1 VFFSVTKENK
11 VSLVQ
16 IEGLIDEQLQSKEN
30 LFVKRKKEIVMKHT
44 LLVKVALYAVI
55 MLTSTGANALGKD
68 FKKLAKIEGV
78 EHVHIGKFLINLAA
92 KNGENINLGENIIV
106 GDKSGNILKKIDT
119 IDVYTSE
126 EKNTI
131 KQLSQQ
137 VRSILDGNGWEP
149 LINMTDEDGEKVKI
163 YQNQHGKHSTVIIFA
178 EEDSEASLVVIDGKL
193 DMAKLMEQM
202 SKED

>member
-1 VFFSVTKENK
+1 
-11 VSLVQ
+11 
-16 IEGLIDEQLQSKEN
+16 
-30 LFVKRKKEIVMKHT
+30 MKHT
-44 LLVKVALYAVI
+44 LLVKMALCAAI
-55 MLTSTGANALGKD
+55 LLASTGANALGKN

-78 EHVHIGKFLINLAA
+78 EHVHVGKFLLNLAA
-92 KNGENINLGENIIV
+92 KNGESVNFGENIVI

-126 EKNTI
+126 KKNSAE
-131 KQLSQQ
+131 QLSLH
-137 VRSILDGNGWEP
+137 VRNILDGNGWEP

-178 EEDSEASLVVIDGKL
+178 EEDGEASLVVIDGKL
-193 DMAKLMEQM
+193 DMAQLMEQM